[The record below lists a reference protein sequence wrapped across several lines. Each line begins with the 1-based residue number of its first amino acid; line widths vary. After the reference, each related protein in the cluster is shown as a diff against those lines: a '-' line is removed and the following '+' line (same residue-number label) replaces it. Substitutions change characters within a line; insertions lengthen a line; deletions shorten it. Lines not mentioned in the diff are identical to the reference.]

1 MKKIILCIMDGI
13 GISNN
18 KYKNA
23 FYNANTK
30 NLDKLFSEYP
40 NTLLSASGIDVGL
53 PPNQMG
59 NSEVGHSNIGAGRV
73 VYQSLEYI
81 NKEIENKEFFNNKV
95 LLDSVKHAKDNGSNL
110 HIMGLIS
117 DGGIHSHINHLL
129 SLLDFIKSKN
139 YSNVYLH
146 LFTDGRDTK
155 VDSSMSYISILED
168 KIKKIGIGKIVSV
181 SGRFYAMDRDNRY
194 ERVSKFY
201 EACVNA
207 NATNYGRCDLGIKA
221 NYEAGNT
228 DEFIEPFIV
237 DGGKKIMDNDSVIIF
252 NFRPDRL
259 REIILSLTNNIN
271 ELNTRIINNLKIT
284 TMMPVVDNKYSTSI
298 FSLPKVNNS
307 LGVYLSSL
315 SYSQLRIAETEK
327 YAHVT
332 YFFDGGDNYDLKG
345 EDKILIN
352 SPKVKT
358 YDMKPEMSA
367 YEITDTLIDKVNKNS
382 YDLVVLNFANGDM
395 VGHTG
400 NYLAAIKAVEAVD
413 DCIGKIVENIDL
425 SKYTLI
431 ITADH
436 GNCEVMENS
445 DGSVNTNHTTNKV
458 PFIILDKNITLK
470 DGKLANIAP
479 TILDIMKIE
488 KPIEM
493 NSDSLIL
500 K

>member
-1 MKKIILCIMDGI
+1 MKKVILCIMDGI

-18 KYKNA
+18 KNKNA
-23 FYNANTK
+23 FYNASK
-30 NLDKLFSEYP
+30 PNLDKIFANYP
-40 NTLLSASGIDVGL
+40 NCLLEASGKAVGL
-53 PPNQMG
+53 PEGQMG

-81 NKEIENKEFFNNKV
+81 NQKIENGEFFDNKV
-95 LLDSVKHAKDNGSNL
+95 LLDSISHAKKYNSNI

-129 SLLDFIKSKN
+129 SLLDFIKKN
-139 YSNVYLH
+139 NFTSVYLH

-155 VDSSMSYISILED
+155 IDSSLSYIDILSN
-168 KIKKIGIGKIVSV
+168 KIKSLSIGQIVSV
-181 SGRFYAMDRDNRY
+181 SGRFYSMDRDNRY
-194 ERVSKFY
+194 DRVNKFY
-201 EACVNA
+201 EASINA
-207 NATNYGRCDLGIKA
+207 NAKSYNSIYDGIKD
-221 NYEAGNT
+221 NYLKGNT
-228 DEFIEPFIV
+228 DEFIEPFIIN
-237 DGGKKIMDNDSVIIF
+237 DGKKIEDNDSIIIF
-252 NFRPDRL
+252 NYRPDRL
-259 REIILSLTNNIN
+259 REIILALNSKID
-271 ELNTRIINNLKIT
+271 ELNTRIINNLNIT
-284 TMMPVVDNKYSTSI
+284 TMMPILNNKYSISA
-298 FSLPKVNNS
+298 FNLPNIVNS

-332 YFFDGGDNYDLKG
+332 YFFDGIKEYELDNEK
-345 EDKILIN
+345 KILIP

-358 YDMKPEMSA
+358 YDLKPEMSA
-367 YEITDTLIDKVNKNS
+367 YEITDTLLKELNNN
-382 YDLVVLNFANGDM
+382 YDLVVLNYANGDM

-400 NYLAAIKAVEAVD
+400 NYLASVKAVEVVD
-413 DCIGKIVENIDL
+413 ECIGKLLNNIDL

-458 PFIILDKNITLK
+458 PFIICDKSYILV

-479 TILDIMKIE
+479 TILDIMQID
-488 KPIEM
+488 KPKEM
-493 NSDSLIL
+493 TSLSLIQ

>member
-168 KIKKIGIGKIVSV
+168 KITKIGIG
-181 SGRFYAMDRDNRY
+181 
-194 ERVSKFY
+194 
-201 EACVNA
+201 
-207 NATNYGRCDLGIKA
+207 
-221 NYEAGNT
+221 
-228 DEFIEPFIV
+228 
-237 DGGKKIMDNDSVIIF
+237 
-252 NFRPDRL
+252 
-259 REIILSLTNNIN
+259 
-271 ELNTRIINNLKIT
+271 
-284 TMMPVVDNKYSTSI
+284 
-298 FSLPKVNNS
+298 
-307 LGVYLSSL
+307 
-315 SYSQLRIAETEK
+315 
-327 YAHVT
+327 
-332 YFFDGGDNYDLKG
+332 
-345 EDKILIN
+345 
-352 SPKVKT
+352 
-358 YDMKPEMSA
+358 
-367 YEITDTLIDKVNKNS
+367 
-382 YDLVVLNFANGDM
+382 
-395 VGHTG
+395 
-400 NYLAAIKAVEAVD
+400 
-413 DCIGKIVENIDL
+413 
-425 SKYTLI
+425 
-431 ITADH
+431 
-436 GNCEVMENS
+436 
-445 DGSVNTNHTTNKV
+445 
-458 PFIILDKNITLK
+458 
-470 DGKLANIAP
+470 
-479 TILDIMKIE
+479 
-488 KPIEM
+488 
-493 NSDSLIL
+493 
-500 K
+500 